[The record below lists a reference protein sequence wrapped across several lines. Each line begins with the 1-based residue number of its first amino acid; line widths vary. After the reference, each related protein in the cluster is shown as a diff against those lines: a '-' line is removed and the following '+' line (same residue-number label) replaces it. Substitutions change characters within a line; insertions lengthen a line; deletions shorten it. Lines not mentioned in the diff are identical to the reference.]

1 MWCLETIIRLN
12 QEASDKW
19 KKSQPK
25 PEPKVEAPKRVKA
38 SA

>member
-12 QEASDKW
+12 QEAYDKW
-19 KKSQPK
+19 KKAQPEPKPK
-25 PEPKVEAPKRVKA
+25 PEAPKLVKA